1 MSALRSISRAP
12 ESAVDTTTTARGL
25 YERHGQRV
33 LSFCMSR
40 LRNLEEAQDATQ
52 TTFLYV
58 LRALDRGDRP
68 RSEVAWLLAIANN
81 VCLSTQRT
89 LYRRNARTQYAEMDE
104 LEAAAEAIGTDNEDL
119 IWLRGALE
127 RLPENQRK
135 AILLREWQ
143 GLSYADMAA
152 ELNLSIPAV
161 EALLFRAR
169 RALHEQRIGS
179 RRFGALDIASLWL
192 GVRNLRH
199 GAAAKAAAIG
209 AGVTLAG
216 TPFAVAEVAAGH
228 QAAGSQPAA
237 AALVVRRG
245 QAHSRAVSPRR
256 AQVRPAK
263 LTRTAAA
270 AGGSRTETAGVDAG
284 PAVAPPQQQP
294 PQSQPPGGIELPPVP
309 PVPPL
314 PPLPPAVTDVLG
326 QLPALPPAIQ
336 DAAAG
341 KLPAI
346 GG

>member
-1 MSALRSISRAP
+1 VSALRSIPRDADTV
-12 ESAVDTTTTARGL
+12 VDARTTARGL

-33 LSFCMSR
+33 LTFCMSR

-68 RSEVAWLLAIANN
+68 RSEIAWLLAIANN

-89 LYRRNARTQYAEMDE
+89 LYRRNARIRYAEIDE
-104 LEAAAEAIGTDNEDL
+104 LEAAAEAIGADNEDL

-127 RLPENQRK
+127 RLPQNQRK
-135 AILLREWQ
+135 AIVLREWQ

-152 ELNLSIPAV
+152 ELGLSIPAV

-169 RALHEQRIGS
+169 RTLHEQHTGS
-179 RRFGALDIASLWL
+179 RRLGALDVASLWL

-216 TPFAVAEVAAGH
+216 TPFVVAGVAANH
-228 QAAGSQPAA
+228 QATGSQPAA
-237 AALVVRRG
+237 AAPV
-245 QAHSRAVSPRR
+245 
-256 AQVRPAK
+256 VRPAQAHARAASRRRAK
-263 LTRTAAA
+263 VRPARVTRAAA
-270 AGGSRTETAGVDAG
+270 ADVGANRAGTGGADAG
-284 PAVAPPQQQP
+284 PAVAPPQEQP
-294 PQSQPPGGIELPPVP
+294 PQSQPPGGIDLPPV

-314 PPLPPAVTDVLG
+314 PPLPPVVTDVLG
-326 QLPALPPAIQ
+326 QLPALPPVIE

-341 KLPAI
+341 QLPPL